1 MGGINSFEEHE
12 SGGRSPGKIDTS
24 LRAQL
29 DGAQWGE
36 VRIGDLFDKV
46 YTAKLPYK
54 ARELPTER
62 TKECTLPALT
72 SSFVNQGLSRFVPTV
87 GATILSRVIT
97 IPSNSDVYRS
107 YFHPHEFTVLSDAY
121 AIRWNGPEEIS
132 DRAYVFMT
140 MCINKVT
147 DLPLY
152 SYKQKLGGWNV
163 VRDKRIAVPICGDSL
178 DFSLMESVITE
189 LETRHVTELEA
200 RHAAELEAYLSSAG
214 LSDCTL
220 GEADD
225 RALQALDSADWEF
238 FNLKDLFGP
247 ATRGKRLKSADRTEG
262 ALPFVT
268 AGESN
273 TGISAFIGNNVQ
285 VFPAGSFTIDMFGS
299 AKFRNYNYGGD
310 DHVAVVH
317 TENLTR
323 NAAIFVTSAAHKAAH
338 TGAFDYG
345 RNFYAKDADALDISL
360 PVKDSKPDWELMDAV
375 IGATHKL
382 VVQGVAEFAAHE
394 IEASRQIIGLG
405 VE

>member
-1 MGGINSFEEHE
+1 MGSFNSLEERE

-24 LRAQL
+24 LRAKL
-29 DGAQWGE
+29 EGAQWGE
-36 VRIGDLFDKV
+36 FRIGDLFDKV
-46 YTAKLPYK
+46 HTAKLPYK
-54 ARELPTER
+54 ARNLPTER
-62 TKECTLPALT
+62 TKECILPALT
-72 SSFVNQGLSRFVPTV
+72 SSFVNQGLSRFVPTD

-107 YFHPHEFTVLSDAY
+107 YFQPHEFTVLSDAY

-132 DRAYVFMT
+132 DRAYMFLT

-147 DLPLY
+147 DLPIY

-163 VRDKRIAVPICGDSL
+163 VRDKRIAVPICNGSL
-178 DFSLMESVITE
+178 DFSLMESV
-189 LETRHVTELEA
+189 VADLEA
-200 RHAAELEAYLSSAG
+200 RHVAELEAYLSSAG

-220 GEADD
+220 DEVDYG
-225 RALQALDSADWEF
+225 ALSALASADWAS
-238 FNLKDLFGP
+238 FNLKQLFGP
-247 ATRGKRLKSADRTEG
+247 ATRGKRLKSADRTVG
-262 ALPFVT
+262 DLPFVT
-268 AGESN
+268 AGESD
-273 TGISAFIGNNVQ
+273 TGVSAFIGNDVQ

-299 AKFRNYNYGGD
+299 AKFRNYSYGGD

-323 NAAIFVTSAAHKAAH
+323 NAAIFVTGAAHKAAH

-360 PVKDSKPDWELMDAV
+360 PVKDGKPDWEFMDAV

-382 VVQGVAEFAAHE
+382 VAQGVSEFAAHE
-394 IEASRQIIGLG
+394 IEASRKITGLG

>member
-1 MGGINSFEEHE
+1 MGSLNSLEEHGA
-12 SGGRSPGKIDTS
+12 GGRSPGKIDAS

-29 DGAQWGE
+29 DDAQWGE
-36 VRIGDLFDKV
+36 ARIGDLFDKV
-46 YTAKLPYK
+46 HTVKLPYK
-54 ARELPTER
+54 ARDLPTER

-72 SSFVNQGLSRFVPTV
+72 SSFVNQGLSRFVPAD

-132 DRAYVFMT
+132 DRAYVFLT

-147 DLPLY
+147 DLPIY

-178 DFSLMESVITE
+178 DFSLMESVVAE
-189 LETRHVTELEA
+189 LEVRHV
-200 RHAAELEAYLSSAG
+200 AELEAYLSSAG
-214 LSDCTL
+214 LSECTL
-220 GEADD
+220 GGADD
-225 RALQALDSADWEF
+225 RALQALDSADWES

-247 ATRGKRLKSADRTEG
+247 ATRGKRLKSADRTVG
-262 ALPFVT
+262 DLPFVT

-299 AKFRNYNYGGD
+299 AKFRNYSYGGD

-323 NAAIFVTSAAHKAAH
+323 NAAIFVTGAAHKAAH

-360 PVKDSKPDWELMDAV
+360 PVKDGEPDWELMDAV

-394 IEASRQIIGLG
+394 IEASRKITGLG

>member
-1 MGGINSFEEHE
+1 M
-12 SGGRSPGKIDTS
+12 
-24 LRAQL
+24 
-29 DGAQWGE
+29 
-36 VRIGDLFDKV
+36 
-46 YTAKLPYK
+46 
-54 ARELPTER
+54 
-62 TKECTLPALT
+62 
-72 SSFVNQGLSRFVPTV
+72 
-87 GATILSRVIT
+87 SRVIT

>member
-1 MGGINSFEEHE
+1 MGSHNSLEEHE
-12 SGGRSPGKIDTS
+12 AGGRSPGKIDTS

-46 YTAKLPYK
+46 YSAKLPYK

-72 SSFVNQGLSRFVPTV
+72 SSFVNQGLSRFAPAA

-121 AIRWNGPEEIS
+121 AIRWNGPDEIS
-132 DRAYVFMT
+132 DRAYVFLT

-147 DLPLY
+147 DLPQY

-163 VRDKRIAVPICGDSL
+163 VRDMRIAVPFCGDSL
-178 DFSLMESVITE
+178 DFSLMESV
-189 LETRHVTELEA
+189 V
-200 RHAAELEAYLSSAG
+200 AELEAYLSSAG

-220 GEADD
+220 DEVDYGAIS
-225 RALQALDSADWEF
+225 ALASADWAS
-238 FNLKDLFGP
+238 FNLKELFGP
-247 ATRGKRLKSADRTEG
+247 ATRGKRLKSADRTAG
-262 ALPFVT
+262 DLPFVT
-268 AGESN
+268 AGEAE
-273 TGISAFIGNNVQ
+273 TGVSAFVGNDVE

-323 NAAIFVTSAAHKAAH
+323 NAAIFVTSAAHKASH

-345 RNFYAKDADALDISL
+345 RNFYAKDANKLEISL
-360 PVKDSKPDWELMDAV
+360 PEKDGKPDWELMDAV
-375 IGATHKL
+375 ISAAHKL
-382 VVQGVAEFAAHE
+382 VVQGVAEFAARKIEVTKKVTGLDHE
-394 IEASRQIIGLG
+394 
-405 VE
+405 

>member
-1 MGGINSFEEHE
+1 MGGFNSFEEHE

-132 DRAYVFMT
+132 DRAYVFLT

-163 VRDKRIAVPICGDSL
+163 VRDKRIAVPICDDSL

-189 LETRHVTELEA
+189 LEARHVTELEA

-220 GEADD
+220 GEADG

-323 NAAIFVTSAAHKAAH
+323 NAAIFVTGAAHKAAH

-360 PVKDSKPDWELMDAV
+360 PVKDGKPDWELMDAV
-375 IGATHKL
+375 IGAAHKL
-382 VVQGVAEFAAHE
+382 VVQGVAELAAHE
-394 IEASRQIIGLG
+394 IEASRKITGLG

>member
-1 MGGINSFEEHE
+1 MGSLYPLEEYQA
-12 SGGRSPGKIDTS
+12 GGRSPGKIDTS

-46 YTAKLPYK
+46 NSAKLPHK
-54 ARELPTER
+54 ARELPTEQ

-72 SSFVNQGLSRFVPTV
+72 SSFVNQGLSRFVPAA

-121 AIRWNGPEEIS
+121 AIRWNGPDEIS
-132 DRAYVFMT
+132 DRAYVFLT
-140 MCINKVT
+140 ICINKVT
-147 DLPLY
+147 NLPLY

-178 DFSLMESVITE
+178 DFSLMESV
-189 LETRHVTELEA
+189 VAELEA
-200 RHAAELEAYLSSAG
+200 QHVTELEAYLSSAG

-220 GEADD
+220 DEGDY
-225 RALQALDSADWEF
+225 RALSALSSANWAS
-238 FNLKDLFGP
+238 FNLKQLFGP
-247 ATRGKRLKSADRTEG
+247 ATRGKRLKSADRTAG
-262 ALPFVT
+262 DLPFVT
-268 AGESN
+268 AGEAE
-273 TGISAFIGNNVQ
+273 TGVSAFIGNDVE

-317 TENLTR
+317 TEKLTR
-323 NAAIFVTSAAHKAAH
+323 NAAIFVTGAAHKAAH

-345 RNFYAKDADALDISL
+345 RNFYAKDADALEISL
-360 PVKDSKPDWELMDAV
+360 PTKDGKPDWDLMDAV
-375 IGATHKL
+375 VSAAHKL
-382 VVQGVAEFAAHE
+382 VVQGVAEFAARE
-394 IEASRQIIGLG
+394 TEASLKVTGLDTQ
-405 VE
+405 

>member
-1 MGGINSFEEHE
+1 MGGFNSLEEHE
-12 SGGRSPGKIDTS
+12 PGGRSPGKIDTS
-24 LRAQL
+24 LRAKL
-29 DGAQWGE
+29 EGAQWGE

-132 DRAYVFMT
+132 DRAYVFLT

-238 FNLKDLFGP
+238 FNLKDLFGS

-360 PVKDSKPDWELMDAV
+360 PVKDGTPDWELMDAV

-382 VVQGVAEFAAHE
+382 VVQGIAEFAAHE
-394 IEASRQIIGLG
+394 VEASRQIIGLG

>member
-1 MGGINSFEEHE
+1 MGSLNALEEHQT
-12 SGGRSPGKIDTS
+12 GGRSPGKIDTS

-29 DGAQWGE
+29 EGAQWGE

-46 YTAKLPYK
+46 NSAKLPYK
-54 ARELPTER
+54 ARELPTEQ

-72 SSFVNQGLSRFVPTV
+72 SSFVNQGLSRFVPAA

-121 AIRWNGPEEIS
+121 AIRWNGPGEIS
-132 DRAYVFMT
+132 DRAYVFLT
-140 MCINKVT
+140 ICINKVT

-178 DFSLMESVITE
+178 DFSLMESV
-189 LETRHVTELEA
+189 VAELEA
-200 RHAAELEAYLSSAG
+200 QHVAELEAYLSSAE

-220 GEADD
+220 DEGDYG
-225 RALQALDSADWEF
+225 ALSALSSANWASS
-238 FNLKDLFGP
+238 NLKQLFGP
-247 ATRGKRLKSADRTEG
+247 ATRGKRLKSADRTAG
-262 ALPFVT
+262 DLPFVT
-268 AGESN
+268 AGEAE
-273 TGISAFIGNNVQ
+273 TGVSAFIGNDVE

-323 NAAIFVTSAAHKAAH
+323 KAATFVTSAAHKAAH

-345 RNFYAKDADALDISL
+345 RNFYAKDANILEISL
-360 PVKDSKPDWELMDAV
+360 PEKDGKPDWDLMDAV
-375 IGATHKL
+375 ISATHKL
-382 VVQGVAEFAAHE
+382 VVQGVADFAARK
-394 IEASRQIIGLG
+394 IEATKNVTSSDH
-405 VE
+405 E

>member
-1 MGGINSFEEHE
+1 MGSLYPLEEYQA
-12 SGGRSPGKIDTS
+12 GGRSSGKIDTS

-46 YTAKLPYK
+46 NSAKLPYK
-54 ARELPTER
+54 ARELPTEQ

-72 SSFVNQGLSRFVPTV
+72 SSFVNQGLSRFVPAA

-121 AIRWNGPEEIS
+121 AIRWNGPDEIS
-132 DRAYVFMT
+132 DRAYVFLT
-140 MCINKVT
+140 ICINKVT
-147 DLPLY
+147 NLPLY

-178 DFSLMESVITE
+178 DFSLMESV
-189 LETRHVTELEA
+189 VAELEA
-200 RHAAELEAYLSSAG
+200 QHVTELEAYLSSAG

-220 GEADD
+220 DEGDY
-225 RALQALDSADWEF
+225 RALSALSSANWAS
-238 FNLKDLFGP
+238 FNLKQLFGP
-247 ATRGKRLKSADRTEG
+247 ATRGKRLKSADRTAG
-262 ALPFVT
+262 DLPFVT
-268 AGESN
+268 AGEAE
-273 TGISAFIGNNVQ
+273 TGVSAFIGNDVE

-317 TENLTR
+317 TEKLTR
-323 NAAIFVTSAAHKAAH
+323 NAAIFVTGAAHKAAH

-345 RNFYAKDADALDISL
+345 RNFYAKDADALEISL
-360 PVKDSKPDWELMDAV
+360 PTKDGKPDWDLMDAV
-375 IGATHKL
+375 VSAAHKL
-382 VVQGVAEFAAHE
+382 VVQGVAEFAARE
-394 IEASRQIIGLG
+394 TEASLKVTGLDTQ
-405 VE
+405 